1 MFKRRNPRTWLHSA
15 RQMVYPDGGFR
26 RSTQYFIHRMRRLPD
41 APHRV
46 ARGVFA
52 GTFINFP
59 PLFGVQM
66 IAAAMLA
73 WVMRGNI
80 LAAVLCTFASNPL
93 TTPFIA
99 VGCLELGHWMLG
111 IKVPLTPRMIGDAF
125 GRAGVELWRNFLA
138 IFTDAPTQWGG
149 LANFWHTIYFPYLVG
164 SILPGL
170 FFGLLAYYL
179 TTPLVHAYQNIRA
192 NKLRDAVEKRRRLKA
207 AILEVRHREDEA
219 LREQAAATGRD
230 DDGAPTA

>member
-1 MFKRRNPRTWLHSA
+1 MI
-15 RQMVYPDGGFR
+15 YPDGGFR
-26 RSTQYFIHRMRRLPD
+26 RATQYFIHRMRRLPD

-80 LAAVLCTFASNPL
+80 LAAVLCTFGSNPI

-99 VGCLELGHWMLG
+99 VACLELGHWMLG
-111 IKVPLTPRMIGDAF
+111 IQVPLTPRMIGQAFADA
-125 GRAGVELWRNFLA
+125 GYELWRNFLA
-138 IFTDAPTQWGG
+138 IFSDAPTHWEG

-164 SILPGL
+164 SIIPGL
-170 FFGLLAYYL
+170 IFATAAYYL
-179 TTPLVHAYQNIRA
+179 TTPLVHAYQKLRA
-192 NKLRDAVEKRRRLKA
+192 NKLRDAVEKRRRVKA
-207 AILEVRHREDEA
+207 AVLDVRMREE
-219 LREQAAATGRD
+219 AAARRKD
-230 DDGAPTA
+230 DDGTSTL

>member
-1 MFKRRNPRTWLHSA
+1 MI
-15 RQMVYPDGGFR
+15 YPDGGFR
-26 RSTQYFIHRMRRLPD
+26 RATQYFVHRMRRLPD
-41 APHRV
+41 TPHKV

-66 IAAAMLA
+66 IAAAMIA

-125 GRAGVELWRNFLA
+125 GRAGYDLWQNFLA
-138 IFTDAPTQWGG
+138 IFSDAPTHWGG

-170 FFGLLAYYL
+170 VFALGSYYL
-179 TTPLVHAYQNIRA
+179 TIPLVNAYQKLRA

-207 AILEVRHREDEA
+207 AILEVR
-219 LREQAAATGRD
+219 LREEAAKDRAATKTAD
-230 DDGAPTA
+230 DENVPNT

>member
-1 MFKRRNPRTWLHSA
+1 MI
-15 RQMVYPDGGFR
+15 YPDGGFR
-26 RSTQYFIHRMRRLPD
+26 RATQYFVHRMRRLPD
-41 APHRV
+41 TPHKV

-66 IAAAMLA
+66 IAAAMIA

-111 IKVPLTPRMIGDAF
+111 ITVPLTPRMIGDAF
-125 GRAGVELWRNFLA
+125 GRAGYDLWQNFLA
-138 IFTDAPTQWGG
+138 IFSDAPTHWGG

-170 FFGLLAYYL
+170 VFALGAYYL
-179 TTPLVHAYQNIRA
+179 TIPLVNAYQKLRA

-207 AILEVRHREDEA
+207 AILEVR
-219 LREQAAATGRD
+219 LREEAAKDRAATKIAD
-230 DDGAPTA
+230 DENVPNT

>member
-1 MFKRRNPRTWLHSA
+1 MFKRRTPRTWLHSA
-15 RQMVYPDGGFR
+15 RQMIYPDGGFR
-26 RSTQYFIHRMRRLPD
+26 RATQYFVHRMRRLPD
-41 APHRV
+41 APHKV

-66 IAAAMLA
+66 IAAAMMA

-111 IKVPLTPRMIGDAF
+111 IKVPLSPRMIGEAF
-125 GRAGVELWRNFLA
+125 GRAGYDMWANFLA
-138 IFTDAPTQWGG
+138 IFSDAPTHWGG
-149 LANFWHTIYFPYLVG
+149 LLNFWQTIYFPYLVG

-170 FFGLLAYYL
+170 VFALGTYYL
-179 TTPLVHAYQNIRA
+179 TIPLVNAYQNLRA

-207 AILEVRHREDEA
+207 AILEVRAREEA
-219 LREQAAATGRD
+219 ARDVPATKTG
-230 DDGAPTA
+230 DDGSAPGA

>member
-15 RQMVYPDGGFR
+15 RQMIYPDGGFR
-26 RSTQYFIHRMRRLPD
+26 RATQYFIHRMRRLPD

-80 LAAVLCTFASNPL
+80 LAAVLCTFGSNPI

-99 VGCLELGHWMLG
+99 VACLELGHWMLG
-111 IKVPLTPRMIGDAF
+111 IQVPLTPRMIGQAFADA
-125 GRAGVELWRNFLA
+125 GYELWRNFLA
-138 IFTDAPTQWGG
+138 MFSDAPTHWEG

-164 SILPGL
+164 SIIPGL
-170 FFGLLAYYL
+170 IFATAAYYL
-179 TTPLVHAYQNIRA
+179 TTPLVHAYQKLRA
-192 NKLRDAVEKRRRLKA
+192 NKLRDSVEKRRRMKA
-207 AILEVRHREDEA
+207 AILEAR
-219 LREQAAATGRD
+219 LREEVAAKRKD
-230 DDGAPTA
+230 DDGTPTP

>member
-1 MFKRRNPRTWLHSA
+1 MI
-15 RQMVYPDGGFR
+15 YPDGGFR
-26 RSTQYFIHRMRRLPD
+26 RALQYFVHRMRRLPD
-41 APHRV
+41 TPHKV

-66 IAAAMLA
+66 VAAAMLS

-125 GRAGVELWRNFLA
+125 GRAGYDLWTNFLA
-138 IFTDAPTQWGG
+138 IFTDAPAHWGG

-170 FFGLLAYYL
+170 VFALAAYYL
-179 TTPLVHAYQNIRA
+179 TIPLVHAYQNLRA
-192 NKLRDAVEKRRRLKA
+192 TKLREAVEKRRRLKA
-207 AILEVRHREDEA
+207 AILETRQREEAVREA
-219 LREQAAATGRD
+219 GATKTG
-230 DDGAPTA
+230 DDGSAPTD

>member
-15 RQMVYPDGGFR
+15 RQMIYPDGGFR
-26 RSTQYFIHRMRRLPD
+26 RATQYFIHRMRRLPD

-80 LAAVLCTFASNPL
+80 LAAVLCTFGSNPI

-99 VGCLELGHWMLG
+99 VACLELGHWMLG
-111 IKVPLTPRMIGDAF
+111 IQVPLTPRMIGQAFADA
-125 GRAGVELWRNFLA
+125 GYELWRNFLA
-138 IFTDAPTQWGG
+138 MFSDAPTHWEG

-164 SILPGL
+164 SIIPGL
-170 FFGLLAYYL
+170 IFATAAYYL
-179 TTPLVHAYQNIRA
+179 TTPLVHAYQKLRA
-192 NKLRDAVEKRRRLKA
+192 NKLRDSVEKRRRMKA
-207 AILEVRHREDEA
+207 AILEAR
-219 LREQAAATGRD
+219 LREEAAAKRKD
-230 DDGAPTA
+230 DDGTPTP

>member
-1 MFKRRNPRTWLHSA
+1 M
-15 RQMVYPDGGFR
+15 
-26 RSTQYFIHRMRRLPD
+26 PD
-41 APHRV
+41 APHKV

-52 GTFINFP
+52 GVFINFP

-111 IKVPLTPRMIGDAF
+111 IKIPLTPRMIGDAF
-125 GRAGVELWRNFLA
+125 GRAGYELWQNFLA
-138 IFTDAPTQWGG
+138 IFSDAPTHWGG
-149 LANFWHTIYFPYLVG
+149 LANFWQTIYFPYLVG
-164 SILPGL
+164 SIIPGL
-170 FFGLLAYYL
+170 AFALAGYYV
-179 TTPLVHAYQNIRA
+179 TTPLVHAYQNLRA

-207 AILEVRHREDEA
+207 AVLEVRHREEA
-219 LREQAAATGRD
+219 ARAAGDDGTGPAAKGGATASGQRARND
-230 DDGAPTA
+230 DDPNW

>member
-1 MFKRRNPRTWLHSA
+1 MFRRRTPRSWLSSA
-15 RQMVYPDGGFR
+15 RQMIYPDGGFR
-26 RSTQYFIHRMRRLPD
+26 RATQYFIHRMRRLPD
-41 APHRV
+41 TPHKV

-66 IAAAMLA
+66 IAAAMMA

-111 IKVPLTPRMIGDAF
+111 IKIPLSPRMIADAF
-125 GRAGVELWRNFLA
+125 GRAGYELWQNFQA
-138 IFTDAPTQWGG
+138 IFTDAPTHWGG

-170 FFGLLAYYL
+170 VFALASYYL
-179 TTPLVHAYQNIRA
+179 TIPVVLAYQKLRA
-192 NKLRDAVEKRRRLKA
+192 NKLRDSLEKRRRLKA
-207 AILEVRHREDEA
+207 ALFEARQRDEA
-219 LREQAAATGRD
+219 ARQAAATKTD
-230 DDGAPTA
+230 DDDRLPNA